1 MHRFMLSTFLTA
13 TFVAVATLI
22 PLEPASAQG
31 RHADKDLEA
40 LLPTTLGGVALTVE
54 SQAGTEL
61 STNSAAFDAFL
72 KSLGKTLADFSLAS
86 AYAHGGLKA
95 QVGAWR
101 VKGAD
106 TSLLVPGFEV
116 AVQASSTTPLTKADD
131 TLGGRA
137 VTRIGDPG
145 QLTQGPLYAIVR
157 GDTLLFVQSP
167 DRGLAEEA
175 MGKLPQ

>member
-1 MHRFMLSTFLTA
+1 MPRLTLSTFLFT
-13 TFVAVATLI
+13 TFLAVAALFSVG
-22 PLEPASAQG
+22 PASAQG
-31 RHADKDLEA
+31 RHADPELEA
-40 LLPTTLGGVALTVE
+40 LLPKTLGGVTLTVE

-61 STNSAAFDAFL
+61 STNSSAFDAFL
-72 KSLGKTLADFSLAS
+72 KSLDKTRADFTLAS

-101 VKGAD
+101 VKGANS
-106 TSLLVPGFEV
+106 TLLLPGFEA
-116 AVQASSTTPLTKADD
+116 AVQASSMTPLTKADD
-131 TLGGRA
+131 SLGGRA

-167 DRGLAEEA
+167 DRALAEEA
-175 MGKLPQ
+175 MGKLPK

>member
-1 MHRFMLSTFLTA
+1 MLRLTLSALVFVVAMAA
-13 TFVAVATLI
+13 TPFGH
-22 PLEPASAQG
+22 ASAQG

-40 LLPTTLGGVALTVE
+40 LLPTSLGGVALTVE

-61 STNSAAFDAFL
+61 SKSSAAFDAFL
-72 KSLGKTLADFSLAS
+72 KSLDKTLADFTLAS
-86 AYAHGGLKA
+86 AYAKGGLKA

-106 TSLLVPGFEV
+106 SALLLPGFKD
-116 AVQASSTTPLTKADD
+116 AVQGSSTTPLTKAGD

-157 GDTLLFVQSP
+157 GDTLFFVQSP

-175 MGKLPQ
+175 MGKLPK